1 MPDDLWDDRW
11 DRGGDA
17 SAGERPQIQME
28 LLWLTHCSPPA
39 VLLPVPVCGPGV
51 GDPFLRALP
60 SLFSLTSRTDTHSR
74 EILGGRQRLFN
85 ELWGTFGTSSRGVGK
100 GRAQEVRFG

>member
-28 LLWLTHCSPPA
+28 LLWLT
-39 VLLPVPVCGPGV
+39 L
-51 GDPFLRALP
+51 
-60 SLFSLTSRTDTHSR
+60 LTSCCAAASTSLWPR
-74 EILGGRQRLFN
+74 GRGPLP
-85 ELWGTFGTSSRGVGK
+85 
-100 GRAQEVRFG
+100 